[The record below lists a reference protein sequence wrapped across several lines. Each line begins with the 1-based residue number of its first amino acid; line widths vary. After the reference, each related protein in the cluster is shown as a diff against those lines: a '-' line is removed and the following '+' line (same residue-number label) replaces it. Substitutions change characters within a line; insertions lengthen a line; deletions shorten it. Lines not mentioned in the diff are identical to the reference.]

1 MGEAM
6 KKRYKTKI
14 LGIIVAIVLTLSTL
28 VATASA
34 ASTIE
39 TFNHKI
45 NIPTNKVWT
54 IRLNK
59 SLNSNIINN
68 LSSYIAVTSPR
79 DGIIRVGLSYNE
91 GSKAIIITPPSGGYR
106 TSSTYTMIVKEELY
120 DSIGTKI
127 NAPTVME
134 FSTVSSTNFNP
145 SSIGEVSYY
154 NLNYTLDTF
163 ANNQVNNR
171 PVVVRYFGYNGV
183 GTKNDILQYTNP
195 SVFKNDDFGIYQ
207 FLNLNYMEGITTD
220 NLNNMLTGKG
230 ILSGMGQAF
239 QDACKAS
246 NVSQPYAVSHALL
259 ETGNG
264 TSTLA
269 KGVDRDGK
277 YGKQKV
283 YNFFGIGAYDSD
295 PINLGAQYAYDMQW
309 FSPEAAIKGGVKWI
323 GDRYINSSYKQNTI
337 YKMRWNGNSNGM
349 PEHQYATDV
358 AWAYKQ
364 VKNIMSMLSNFPDA
378 KLRFDIPVYK

>member
-14 LGIIVAIVLTLSTL
+14 LGVIVAIVLTLSTL
-28 VATASA
+28 AATASA
-34 ASTIE
+34 ASKIE
-39 TFNHKI
+39 TFEHKI

-59 SLNSNIINN
+59 SLNSSIINSLGN
-68 LSSYIAVTSPR
+68 YITVTSPR
-79 DGIIRVGLSYNE
+79 DGVIDVGLSYNE
-91 GSKAIIITPPSGGYR
+91 GTKAITITPPEGGYR
-106 TSSTYTMIVKEELY
+106 TSSTYTIIVKEEIY
-120 DSIGTKI
+120 DSLGTKI

-134 FSTVSSTNFNP
+134 FSTVNSNNFNP

-154 NLNYTLDTF
+154 NLNYSLDTF

-171 PVVVRYFGYNGV
+171 PVVVRYYGYNGSAS
-183 GTKNDILQYTNP
+183 KNDILQYTNP
-195 SVFKNDDFGIYQ
+195 SVFQNDSFGIYQ

-220 NLNNMLTGKG
+220 NLNNMLSGKG

-239 QDACKAS
+239 QDACRAS

-264 TSTLA
+264 ASTLA
-269 KGVDRDGK
+269 KGVEYNGK
-277 YGKQKV
+277 IV
-283 YNFFGIGAYDSD
+283 YNFFGIGAIDSD
-295 PINLGAQYAYDMQW
+295 PINKGAEMAYKQGW
-309 FSPEAAIKGGVKWI
+309 FSPEEAIKGGVKWI
-323 GDRYINSSYKQNTI
+323 GDGYINSSYNQNTI
-337 YKMRWNGNSNGM
+337 YKMRWNGNSSGV
-349 PEHQYATDV
+349 PVHQYATDV

-364 VKNIMSMLSNFPDA
+364 VKNTMNMLNKFPNA